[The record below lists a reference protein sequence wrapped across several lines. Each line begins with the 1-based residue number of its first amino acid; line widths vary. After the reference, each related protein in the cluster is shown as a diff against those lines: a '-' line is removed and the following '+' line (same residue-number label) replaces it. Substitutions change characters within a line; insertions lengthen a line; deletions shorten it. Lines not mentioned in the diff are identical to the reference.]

1 VFKRMYQVK
10 GENFD
15 HICIIKSAHK
25 KDPLKVSLDA
35 NISYIPKGKVEVCR
49 KNFVLDMELP
59 GI

>member
-1 VFKRMYQVK
+1 MYQVK

-49 KNFVLDMELP
+49 KNFVLDKELP